1 MIVKIKDKK
10 KHVIFFKKE
19 DNITVN
25 SNNQKR
31 KAFFFDRDGVLIKD
45 THYIKKPQDVSLLNG
60 VDDFLNKTKKLGY
73 LNIIITNQSGISR
86 KLFSW
91 EDYEKVTKRMLTMM
105 KNKDSI
111 NAIYANGENSSNS
124 LKNTSWR
131 KPNPN
136 MILRAAKDFNLE
148 LSKSFLI
155 GDRLSDISSGERAGI
170 KNIFHVLTGHGINER
185 EKVIKNYSQP
195 KKNYNLYLIN
205 DLTYFRNEKFF
216 S

>member
-185 EKVIKNYSQP
+185 EKVIKNYSQQ

>member
-1 MIVKIKDKK
+1 M
-10 KHVIFFKKE
+10 
-19 DNITVN
+19 
-25 SNNQKR
+25 
-31 KAFFFDRDGVLIKD
+31 
-45 THYIKKPQDVSLLNG
+45 
-60 VDDFLNKTKKLGY
+60 KKL
-73 LNIIITNQSGISR
+73 Q
-86 KLFSW
+86 
-91 EDYEKVTKRMLTMM
+91 
-105 KNKDSI
+105 KDSI

-185 EKVIKNYSQP
+185 EKVIKNYSQQ

>member
-19 DNITVN
+19 DNIKVK

-111 NAIYANGENSSNS
+111 NAIYANGENSSDS

>member
-111 NAIYANGENSSNS
+111 NAIYANGENSSDS

>member
-111 NAIYANGENSSNS
+111 NAIYANGENSSDS

-185 EKVIKNYSQP
+185 EKVIKNYSQQ

>member
-111 NAIYANGENSSNS
+111 NAIYANGENSSDS

-155 GDRLSDISSGERAGI
+155 GDR
-170 KNIFHVLTGHGINER
+170 
-185 EKVIKNYSQP
+185 
-195 KKNYNLYLIN
+195 
-205 DLTYFRNEKFF
+205 
-216 S
+216 

>member
-19 DNITVN
+19 DNIKVK

>member
-1 MIVKIKDKK
+1 MIIKIKDEK
-10 KHVIFFKKE
+10 KHVIFLKK
-19 DNITVN
+19 DNNIR
-25 SNNQKR
+25 SYSPLR
-31 KAFFFDRDGVLIKD
+31 KAIFFDRDGVLIKD
-45 THYIKKPQDVSLLNG
+45 MHYIKNPQDVTLLKG
-60 VDDFLNKTKKLGY
+60 VDDLLNKSKKLGY

-91 EDYEKVTKRMLTMM
+91 EDYEKVTKKMLSIM
-105 KNKDSI
+105 KKKDSI
-111 NAIYANGENSSNS
+111 NAIYANGENIDDSS
-124 LKNTSWR
+124 KIKSWR

-148 LSKSFLI
+148 LSKSLLI

-185 EKVIKNYSQP
+185 EKVVKNYSQ
-195 KKNYNLYLIN
+195 KQKNYNLYLIN
-205 DLTYFRNEKFF
+205 DLTCFRNESFF